1 MRVLTI
7 FVPLYGQKR
16 KMPNAHLDFSSLLR
30 QASPF
35 RANFPV
41 THYYK
46 GTGRFAKN
54 GSKKHHGFSKN
65 LWHCCLEQ
73 YSILVSHSL
82 FWVKEKDNRFWLS
95 CENVYYVVLCKI
107 DKIKFEDH
115 SSTKYLYAAASS
127 SPHSLSNLPFS
138 S

>member
-1 MRVLTI
+1 MRVLST

-46 GTGRFAKN
+46 GTGDFAKN
-54 GSKKHHGFSKN
+54 GSKKRHGFSKICGVAV
-65 LWHCCLEQ
+65 WS
-73 YSILVSHSL
+73 SIQ
-82 FWVKEKDNRFWLS
+82 F
-95 CENVYYVVLCKI
+95 
-107 DKIKFEDH
+107 
-115 SSTKYLYAAASS
+115 
-127 SPHSLSNLPFS
+127 
-138 S
+138 